1 MSCGSLSIYTEF
13 NLAAKLS
20 EECIWLAAMPN
31 LSSELHKPPL
41 KEARGYDYSYQP
53 EEFLLKS
60 VVFRVDLK
68 RN

>member
-13 NLAAKLS
+13 NLAAELS
-20 EECIWLAAMPN
+20 EECIWLVAMQN
-31 LSSELHKPPL
+31 LSSELLKPPL
-41 KEARGYDYSYQP
+41 KEARGHDYSYLR